1 MADNQLK
8 ERKRNQRKANLFPD
22 TECNIRLLIVLF
34 KNRATNKQQNE
45 CNRVVSKRRW
55 MGGSELIDVQI

>member
-1 MADNQLK
+1 MGNVLIFYY
-8 ERKRNQRKANLFPD
+8 EILLSD
-22 TECNIRLLIVLF
+22 TESNIRLLIVLF

-55 MGGSELIDVQI
+55 MG